1 MADIVVVGSLNV
13 DLTLRASRLPAPGET
28 VRADAIEIGPGGKG
42 CNQAIAAARLG
53 ARVRMVGWLGDDRFA
68 EVPERALAEAGVD
81 LAHLQRAP
89 DTATG
94 MAAIVVS
101 GETGQNQIAVFPGAN
116 REVTP
121 KQVRGAADAFRAS
134 SVLLVQLELPLETV
148 DAALDLARESG
159 CTTILDPSPARALP
173 EEMLRKVDVL
183 TPNESEA
190 SLLCG
195 HPVTDVES
203 AAAAGSRLC
212 EKTGS
217 DVLVTLGA
225 RGVVWVRATGFEHL
239 PAPAVEAVDTTGAGD
254 AFNGALAVA
263 LAAGEPL
270 ARALGQALRAGSD
283 STRRPGAAASMPPRR
298 DLEDPDGPCGASA
311 DACEGR
317 AGPASRG
324 P

>member
-1 MADIVVVGSLNV
+1 MAEIVVVGSLNV
-13 DLTLRASRLPAPGET
+13 DLALRAKRLPSPGET
-28 VRADAIEIGPGGKG
+28 VRADALEIGPGGKG

-53 ARVRMVGWLGDDRFA
+53 AHVHMVGWLGDDRFA

-81 LAHLQRAP
+81 LAHLRRAP
-89 DTATG
+89 GTATG

-101 GETGQNQIAVFPGAN
+101 DETGQNQIAVFPGAN

-121 KQVRGAADAFRAS
+121 EQVRDAAEAFRAS
-134 SVLLVQLELPLETV
+134 TVLLVQLELPLATV

-159 CTTILDPSPARALP
+159 CTTILDPAPARELP
-173 EEMLRKVDVL
+173 DDLLRKVDVL
-183 TPNESEA
+183 TPNETEA

-195 HPVTDVES
+195 HPVSDVES

-212 EKTGS
+212 ERTGA

-225 RGVVWVRATGFEHL
+225 QGVVWVRATGFQHL

-263 LAAGEPL
+263 LADREPL
-270 ARALGQALRAGSD
+270 VRALGQALRAGSD
-283 STRRPGAAASMPPRR
+283 STRRPGAAASMPTQR
-298 DLEDPDGPCGASA
+298 DLKDPDA
-311 DACEGR
+311 
-317 AGPASRG
+317 
-324 P
+324 